1 MDKDRQL
8 RMLIPP
14 FFLVAS
20 VVWEAYLSGD
30 LWQYFHATTAT
41 TDFASLKTLISILGV
56 VGVATLPV
64 GYGIGVLTMCLL
76 RLASPLF
83 PQRAYDIPI
92 SKRAMSKIW
101 HKLGVAEGSP
111 ESILCAAA
119 MFDHTLLQPSI
130 HQWLFRRWT
139 TFNICTQCAMALLL
153 SYGLGHALH
162 VRPTWKW
169 ELTIAVSIV
178 LFVWQ
183 AITSWNETYRMFD
196 FAVDVDRAIRK
207 RVAEPKPTSEH
218 SKKA

>member
-1 MDKDRQL
+1 
-8 RMLIPP
+8 MLIPP
-14 FFLVAS
+14 FFLIAS

-30 LWQYFHATTAT
+30 LWQYLYATTAA
-41 TDFASLKTLISILGV
+41 TDSASLKTLLSILGV

-83 PQRAYDIPI
+83 PHRAYDIPM
-92 SKRAMSKIW
+92 SKNAMSKIW
-101 HKLGVAEGSP
+101 RRLGVPEGPP
-111 ESILCAAA
+111 ESVLCAAA
-119 MFDHTLLQPSI
+119 VFDHTLLQTSV

-153 SYGLGHALH
+153 SYGLGRALH
-162 VRPTWKW
+162 VHPTLKW
-169 ELTIAVSIV
+169 SLTIVVSIG
-178 LFVWQ
+178 LFIWQ

-196 FAVDVDRAIRK
+196 FVVDVDRAIRK
-207 RVAEPKPTSEH
+207 REAEPKAANEH